1 MTENISD
8 DNPLLRNIP
17 LGRMGT
23 TGDVAALAVFLSGE
37 SAGYITG
44 KSSASTADW
53 QFERWVKV
61 VMIRKVVVT
70 GLGAVTPLGN
80 DVPTFWN
87 NLLQGICGIAPITH
101 FDASEYKATLAAEV
115 KDLDMSIY
123 MEKSEIRKSDLFS
136 QYAMAAACQAVSD
149 SGIIGTISP

>member
-1 MTENISD
+1 
-8 DNPLLRNIP
+8 
-17 LGRMGT
+17 
-23 TGDVAALAVFLSGE
+23 
-37 SAGYITG
+37 
-44 KSSASTADW
+44 
-53 QFERWVKV
+53 
-61 VMIRKVVVT
+61 MIRKVVVT

-87 NLLQGICGIAPITH
+87 NLLQGICGIAPITR

-149 SGIIGTISP
+149 SGIIGTISPDRLSVYFGSGIGGISTFASEMEKLLTKGAKRVSPYFIPDVYKRQV